1 MQIFLA
7 PRSNETSHKNFLSTI
22 EYPLHSGPVQDL
34 VKVRNVDVIIEQTEI
49 NLGLPFSE
57 FRDECG
63 RFCDAVLSLAPAPE
77 LAQTI

>member
-1 MQIFLA
+1 MAYCTAARVQRGLLI
-7 PRSNETSHKNFLSTI
+7 
-22 EYPLHSGPVQDL
+22 YPLHSGPVQDF

-57 FRDECG
+57 FRDECR

-77 LAQTI
+77 LALTI